1 MRRAATLLLAAC
13 AALLLGTGTASA
25 AVATFGANL
34 NRVPDNAETCVGP
47 NIQLIVQSTTC
58 TVESTN
64 LATGESG
71 FPPIGEGIVRDVR
84 IRVGPRTGPM
94 QIVLEEALR
103 QDNPFEPGRPNYACC
118 TVADSSAVFTPRA
131 NAITTVRVNFRVLQ
145 SIVPDENGYY
155 VDQHLA
161 LSVLDPSVPIPAS
174 VDPNAFVGA
183 WYPAWSRVGEQRV
196 GPAGTFLKADV
207 LINADWDPAPG
218 TGGNS
223 PLRLPRQ
230 IRPVANDIAAIP
242 LVCQFNRACVGRLL
256 LQSRRVLAGA
266 ARVNLRAGASAKK
279 KGKRRTVTYARVNFR
294 VPVGRRKAIRA
305 KLNKLGR
312 RLLRKSKRTKVWV
325 NVRMKGAPVG
335 SSKLTLKRR

>member
-1 MRRAATLLLAAC
+1 MRVRVLLTMLVIGLAA
-13 AALLLGTGTASA
+13 ALFGAGTAAA
-25 AVATFGANL
+25 AVTTFGANL

-47 NIQLIVQSTTC
+47 NIQLIVQSPSC

-84 IRVGPRTGPM
+84 VRVGPRTGPM

-103 QDNPFEPGRPNYACC
+103 QDNPFEIGRPNYACC
-118 TVADSSAVFTPRA
+118 TLADASPVFTPRA
-131 NAITTVRVNFRVLQ
+131 NAITTVRVDFRVLQ
-145 SIVPDENGYY
+145 SIVPDENGLY

-161 LSVLDPSVPIPAS
+161 LSVLDPTVPIPAS
-174 VDPNAFVGA
+174 LSSNGFVGA
-183 WYPAWSRVGEQRV
+183 WYPAWSTVGEQKI
-196 GPAGTFLKADV
+196 GPAGTFVRADL

-223 PLRLPRQ
+223 PLRLPRV
-230 IRPVANDIAAIP
+230 IRPVRSDVAFIP

-256 LQSRRVLAGA
+256 LQSRQNGPQAA
-266 ARVNLRAGASAKK
+266 ARPNARAGASAKK
-279 KGKRRTVTYARVNFR
+279 KIKTYAVVKFR
-294 VPVGRRKAIRA
+294 VPIGKRKTVPA
-305 KLNKLGR
+305 KLRKLGK
-312 RLLRKSKRTKVWV
+312 RLLKERKKARVWV
-325 NVRMKGAPVG
+325 NVRMNGAPIG